1 MFGIL
6 SEPFPV
12 MLSVA
17 KELQPEKTV
26 SPIVA
31 TPVNATDDRCVQPLN
46 ALLPTFVTLDEGIV
60 VK

>member
-1 MFGIL
+1 
-6 SEPFPV
+6 

-17 KELQPEKTV
+17 KEVQPEKTV

-46 ALLPTFVTLDEGIV
+46 ALLPTVVTLDEGIV